1 MILGAINWFNNE
13 KGFGTIQTVCSG
25 SVFLHINSFYR
36 KPLGELKRQQIVAFK
51 KKTTTDQGESR
62 ATGCKLLETAADF
75 GILMTLLGED
85 TLVDMRAPVTRNNTP
100 DPDDQYY
107 CLLKHGT
114 LQLFDNR
121 PERSFI
127 DTVLHYFD
135 KQLDEAKFI
144 QFCTYLEQIA
154 IPLIKTDDREMLEQ
168 TLYCHFYANLTAGI
182 LFQAWKHNAFRYIAY
197 TEGMDYEIPE
207 EIIAARRNELDE
219 SEWNRVRLYS
229 YGANFLPST

>member
-25 SVFLHINSFYR
+25 TVFLHINSFYR
-36 KPLGELKRQQIVAFK
+36 RPLGELKRKQIVAFK

-62 ATGCKLLETAADF
+62 ATGCKLLETSADF
-75 GILMTLLGED
+75 GFLMTLLGQK
-85 TLVDMRAPVTRNNTP
+85 TMVDIRVAKGNKTSEP
-100 DPDDQYY
+100 DEEHY

-114 LQLFDNR
+114 LQLFSDR

-127 DTVLHYFD
+127 DTVIHYFD
-135 KQLDEAKFI
+135 KQLEEARFI
-144 QFCTYLEQIA
+144 QFCRYLEEIA

-182 LFQAWKHNAFRYIAY
+182 LFQAWKHHAFRYIAY

-207 EIIAARRNELDE
+207 EIIIAHRDELGKA
-219 SEWNRVRLYS
+219 EWDRIRQYS
-229 YGANFLPST
+229 YGPTFFSSE